1 MENTMEHNGFTVQE
15 KNSSGE
21 SSPERSQL
29 LVSVETFG
37 LQFLNSW
44 TRDVTDEQLVSR
56 VSCCPSDRWIII
68 TGSTVHLVKSLEGV
82 KQTLMSPLGRSQHCE
97 SWIG

>member
-1 MENTMEHNGFTVQE
+1 MDHNGFTVQE

-37 LQFLNSW
+37 LQFLNS
-44 TRDVTDEQLVSR
+44 
-56 VSCCPSDRWIII
+56 
-68 TGSTVHLVKSLEGV
+68 
-82 KQTLMSPLGRSQHCE
+82 
-97 SWIG
+97 